1 MDLKQIKLDVLKF
14 YSTMKMPED
23 FDFRIDM
30 YQNSMKENMLS
41 LIKEV
46 QAEKL
51 INKIPVSFMIET
63 WFPSNWYQ
71 HLKSAINKR
80 LGLHLKVKR
89 HMKTYSQDKVI
100 EVDTY
105 LKYPQLRNNF
115 GEGVKTV
122 VSYDIFDRGI
132 STFSNKEETK

>member
-1 MDLKQIKLDVLKF
+1 MDIKQFKLDVMKF
-14 YSTMKMPED
+14 YSTMKIPED

-30 YQNSMKENMLS
+30 YQNALKETMLS

-51 INKIPVSFMIET
+51 LNQIPVSFKIDVKT
-63 WFPSNWYQ
+63 PVNWFQ
-71 HLKSAINKR
+71 HLKLDLNKKF
-80 LGLHLKVKR
+80 GWNLKVR
-89 HMKTYSQDKVI
+89 VRTKTFSQDKVI
-100 EVDTY
+100 EVNTY

-132 STFSNKEETK
+132 STFSNKERPK